1 MPLWLILAGI
11 STLMIA
17 ASSFCVKWSQRLG
30 TPVIHYV
37 AGRILCQTALMAVV
51 WLLVTRTRLNAALR
65 RTDWGPLFLPAD
77 APKGADASSAPARWW
92 SALTS
97 LLGWPQLI
105 TALLF
110 LLLSMMATAS
120 IQLAPNPGYTSSILS
135 TSALLIAVLSPLVYP
150 EVSLSWSTFL
160 GACLVAVGVSLITIT
175 SPPSAPSAPAPAPPM
190 ASFEK

>member
-77 APKGADASSAPARWW
+77 TSGADASSVPVRWW
-92 SALTS
+92 SSLTS

-105 TALLF
+105 TAVLF

-135 TSALLIAVLSPLVYP
+135 TSALLIALLSPLVYP
-150 EVSLSWSTFL
+150 DVSLSWSTFL

-175 SPPSAPSAPAPAPPM
+175 SSPPSPSPAPVPPM